1 MILTGGNCLSPAYGL
16 AASTHLGS
24 GGRSRSNPWM
34 GGRSP
39 VGPSMKSPCAN
50 DAMALHPGEIHQ
62 RSLTEKI
69 PQKGEASA
77 LQVLPHQR
85 PRGFDAFRFT
95 RWRSTVGRSR
105 WAQRYGAFAAL
116 KPPGCLRLLRSQRG
130 WLPGLVPP
138 QEGLQAED
146 TRAVPCAGYCDRL
159 RICSR
164 SGRAHAYAR
173 K

>member
-1 MILTGGNCLSPAYGL
+1 MDWLHPLTWDPGGDRVQIPGW
-16 AASTHLGS
+16 
-24 GGRSRSNPWM
+24 GGRTTA
-34 GGRSP
+34 
-39 VGPSMKSPCAN
+39 VPSMKSPCAN
-50 DAMALHPGEIHQ
+50 DAMGLHPGEIHQ

-69 PQKGEASA
+69 PQKGSASA
-77 LQVLPHQR
+77 LQVRPHQR
-85 PRGFDAFRFT
+85 QRGVDAFRFT

-116 KPPGCLRLLRSQRG
+116 KPQGCLRLLRSQRG